1 MIQQA
6 FISGQLGK
14 AIYTEDHRRMVLD
27 VGDPGMP
34 SHCTGHDV
42 SMFFH
47 SGAEFSMLTAPV
59 KDLQQLLV
67 SLERETQA
75 HTALTLVLCSLD
87 PDLAETR
94 HLSLES
100 AEELLQDA
108 YVHSFVKRRL
118 LARPLPNSAD
128 MKGAQSG
135 AASAHAPVLSA
146 LFGAVEQSQP
156 AIQAVLQAWNHATR
170 EHFATPEEAADAES
184 SLIELGVFDELV
196 SALGRG
202 GPEDLNS
209 LVVKFGL
216 DNKIAASVPR
226 VTHLLNAMKNSL
238 ILSLAQ
244 LPDTRPLE
252 VETADEEISSGV
264 RDLLSEFEEGRAGR
278 SRKAISA
285 SEAKARVDAHI
296 ASIAK
301 LIRAH
306 RVNVA
311 EEWLEELVQFQV
323 RYGKKEHLAMSLCN
337 LATVAITSREFDFA
351 EVLLGHAAALG
362 IEDPVIA
369 TIGGEILRAKGRFPE
384 ALQAY
389 DEAVGLFPGNEVARN
404 GRAEVLKAMGRFPEA
419 LQAYNEAARLFPNDA
434 VARNGGAEVLK
445 ATGRFPEALLAYQ
458 ATRAQF
464 PHDEYARCGAA
475 SVLVLMNRTDEAR
488 ALLSPEFPPV
498 SQDDWIRYHILAMI
512 YVKSGTNL
520 DEAIRRLTHG
530 SQHAPWQETRQSFMN
545 ALAVAWIKRENY
557 REALQV
563 LQRDMGV
570 LEALEKQKRLALI
583 GHSYAAID
591 DKQKAINTLTSLERV
606 VDPNLASLRGLLFDR
621 YSLGDQRLAPVN
633 PAALDFKI
641 AQHEFALAMA

>member
-1 MIQQA
+1 
-6 FISGQLGK
+6 
-14 AIYTEDHRRMVLD
+14 
-27 VGDPGMP
+27 
-34 SHCTGHDV
+34 
-42 SMFFH
+42 
-47 SGAEFSMLTAPV
+47 
-59 KDLQQLLV
+59 
-67 SLERETQA
+67 
-75 HTALTLVLCSLD
+75 
-87 PDLAETR
+87 
-94 HLSLES
+94 
-100 AEELLQDA
+100 
-108 YVHSFVKRRL
+108 
-118 LARPLPNSAD
+118 
-128 MKGAQSG
+128 
-135 AASAHAPVLSA
+135 
-146 LFGAVEQSQP
+146 
-156 AIQAVLQAWNHATR
+156 
-170 EHFATPEEAADAES
+170 
-184 SLIELGVFDELV
+184 
-196 SALGRG
+196 
-202 GPEDLNS
+202 
-209 LVVKFGL
+209 
-216 DNKIAASVPR
+216 
-226 VTHLLNAMKNSL
+226 
-238 ILSLAQ
+238 
-244 LPDTRPLE
+244 
-252 VETADEEISSGV
+252 
-264 RDLLSEFEEGRAGR
+264 
-278 SRKAISA
+278 
-285 SEAKARVDAHI
+285 
-296 ASIAK
+296 
-301 LIRAH
+301 
-306 RVNVA
+306 
-311 EEWLEELVQFQV
+311 
-323 RYGKKEHLAMSLCN
+323 
-337 LATVAITSREFDFA
+337 
-351 EVLLGHAAALG
+351 
-362 IEDPVIA
+362 
-369 TIGGEILRAKGRFPE
+369 
-384 ALQAY
+384 
-389 DEAVGLFPGNEVARN
+389 LFPNDVFARN
-404 GRAEVLKAMGRFPEA
+404 GGAEVLKAMGRFPEALQAYTEAARLFPNDVFARNGGAEVLKAMGRFREA